1 MQGNHIVDF
10 TQLGESIQGIIT
22 SLGLEISNQQLL
34 FCTGIGIVAGW
45 LASQIV
51 GGKGGIIR
59 YLLAGI
65 LGSFLGP
72 FLLSITGFEL
82 PYFGIAYVN
91 EILVATVGATAIVVV
106 ARIIG

>member
-1 MQGNHIVDF
+1 MDF
-10 TQLGESIQGIIT
+10 EKFGESVQSIVE
-22 SLGLEISNQQLL
+22 SLGLNITNEQLL
-34 FCTGIGIVAGW
+34 VCSGIGIVAGW

-72 FLLSITGFEL
+72 IILSFMSFEL
-82 PYFGIAYVN
+82 PSFGIAYVN
-91 EILVATVGATAIVVV
+91 EVIVATVGATAIVVV
-106 ARIIG
+106 ARILG

>member
-1 MQGNHIVDF
+1 VDF
-10 TQLGESIQGIIT
+10 GKFGESVQGVIT
-22 SLGLEISNQQLL
+22 SLGLEISNEQLL
-34 FCTGIGIVAGW
+34 FCSGIGIVAGW

-51 GGKGGIIR
+51 GGKGGVIR

-72 FLLSITGFEL
+72 FLLSITGFTL
-82 PYFGIAYVN
+82 PSFGVPYLN

>member
-1 MQGNHIVDF
+1 MDF
-10 TQLGESIQGIIT
+10 EKFGESVQTLIE
-22 SLGLEISNQQLL
+22 SLGLNISNEQLL
-34 FCTGIGIVAGW
+34 VCSGIGIVAGW

-59 YLLAGI
+59 YLFAGI

-72 FLLSITGFEL
+72 VILSFTGFEL
-82 PYFGIAYVN
+82 PSFGVAYLNEVLIAT
-91 EILVATVGATAIVVV
+91 LGATAIVVV

>member
-1 MQGNHIVDF
+1 MDF
-10 TQLGESIQGIIT
+10 TKFGESVQALME
-22 SLGLEISNQQLL
+22 SLGLNISNEQLL
-34 FCTGIGIVAGW
+34 VCSGIGIVAGW
-45 LASQIV
+45 FASQIV

-72 FLLSITGFEL
+72 LILSFTGFEI
-82 PYFGIAYVN
+82 PSFGIAYLN
-91 EILVATVGATAIVVV
+91 EVLVATVGAVAIVVV